1 MSVAQQC
8 NVIIAFLIDNWN
20 IMDIMGNNCTDFSK
34 KILAKD
40 ERC

>member
-8 NVIIAFLIDNWN
+8 NVIIAFLIENGTQWAR
-20 IMDIMGNNCTDFSK
+20 IALILGE

-40 ERC
+40 KPS